1 MDLLFFRQALS
12 TDTQSRCGTIRGGDA
27 QNRIP
32 GRGENGD
39 IILPF
44 VLSLMAGSLL
54 FFGLFLLNKLYEHR
68 TKEHLHDFQYRWQ
81 HLEKKYQD

>member
-12 TDTQSRCGTIRGGDA
+12 THSQSKRVEGRKSDA

-39 IILPF
+39 IVLPF

-68 TKEHLHDFQYRWQ
+68 TKEHLHDFQHSWQ
-81 HLEKKYQD
+81 RLEKKYQD